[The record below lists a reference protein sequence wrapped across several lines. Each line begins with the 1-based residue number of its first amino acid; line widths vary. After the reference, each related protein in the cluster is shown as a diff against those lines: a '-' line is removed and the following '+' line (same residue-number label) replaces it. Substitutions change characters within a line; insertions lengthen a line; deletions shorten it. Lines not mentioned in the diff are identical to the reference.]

1 VTETVTIEIKGSS
14 FIHALMFSTVM
25 QNIIQVENLLLRASD
40 SRFLLTGNWLSIQKF
55 RDHFKK
61 LMVGELSE
69 HAISDL
75 EETAI
80 SYPESER
87 TVPINTT
94 DTIVPSF
101 SPDESATIQPSH
113 SSTVIIERPELR
125 EDVSEESVGGIS
137 AKESNL
143 NPDILALMEKTGAYQ
158 HSAVSY
164 DLQTMTVNID
174 CDDATEKE
182 KIKEEL
188 FTAYRELM
196 MGGKLRE
203 HSVSVSDVQQASAIV
218 EEYNKTFNHTYFK
231 YDADKRE
238 IKCLSN
244 DARQMQHVKKRFS
257 DTPQRSASAQWSAS
271 AHSSTSAHS
280 SASTKSVFIDLPK
293 VSRRVTIKFDDIVTE
308 KVDAIVNAANNHL
321 AHVGGVA
328 AAIDRASNGE
338 VQKASTKLI
347 SQCRS
352 VSTGDAVATTSGG
365 SLNCTMVIHAVGP
378 KANQHTDK
386 CGVLLKNACT
396 SALTLAER
404 FQVKSISFPPISSG
418 VFGVSKELVANV
430 MLSTLCSYKCSSPS
444 LLTDV
449 RIVIIDDPTYQVF
462 LNVFHRERQ
471 QLESLLGVETEL
483 SLVNKYHS
491 NDSSAIPTTI
501 ATTSTLKFNLE
512 MVANDPLTQ
521 QLTKKPLQ
529 GADQQEKKHF
539 DAKRQTNFSAAV
551 TLPNKSL
558 PPSTKEEKKETD
570 SELSQYFI

>member
-1 VTETVTIEIKGSS
+1 MTEKVTIEIEAGSPFVQAILLS
-14 FIHALMFSTVM
+14 KDTTQLIEREELLMT
-25 QNIIQVENLLLRASD
+25 D
-40 SRFLLTGNWLSIQKF
+40 SGSRYAIEGNWLSIERF
-55 RDHFKK
+55 REHFKQ
-61 LMVGELSE
+61 LMTEELCQHAKNKSLSE
-69 HAISDL
+69 LLSHDDL
-75 EETAI
+75 SQPVHTDELT
-80 SYPESER
+80 SSPPES
-87 TVPINTT
+87 
-94 DTIVPSF
+94 
-101 SPDESATIQPSH
+101 A
-113 SSTVIIERPELR
+113 STVV
-125 EDVSEESVGGIS
+125 EDSDSGIS
-137 AKESNL
+137 AKASNL
-143 NPDILALMEKTGAYQ
+143 NPDVLALMEKTGAYQ

-164 DLQTMTVNID
+164 DLQTTTINID
-174 CDDATEKE
+174 CDDATEKG

-196 MGGKLRE
+196 MGGKLKE
-203 HSVSVSDVQQASAIV
+203 HSVSVSDVQQASTIV
-218 EEYNKTFNHTYFK
+218 DEFNKTFNHTFFK
-231 YDADKRE
+231 YDAEKGE
-238 IKCLSN
+238 IKCLST
-244 DARQMQHVKKRFS
+244 DARQMQHIRKRLNAS
-257 DTPQRSASAQWSAS
+257 IISASN
-271 AHSSTSAHS
+271 STSGNN
-280 SASTKSVFIDLPK
+280 STSGKSFISTTSVFIDLPK

-308 KVDAIVNAANNHL
+308 KVDAIVNAANNYL

-347 SQCRS
+347 SQCRN
-352 VSTGDAVATTSGG
+352 VPTGDAVATTSGG
-365 SLNCTMVIHAVGP
+365 SLNCTIVIHAVGP

-396 SALTLAER
+396 SALTLAEQ

-483 SLVNKYHS
+483 GLVNKYHS

-512 MVANDPLTQ
+512 MAANNPLTQ
-521 QLTKKPLQ
+521 QLIDKPLQ
-529 GADQQEKKHF
+529 ANQQGKKSF

-570 SELSQYFI
+570 SELSQH